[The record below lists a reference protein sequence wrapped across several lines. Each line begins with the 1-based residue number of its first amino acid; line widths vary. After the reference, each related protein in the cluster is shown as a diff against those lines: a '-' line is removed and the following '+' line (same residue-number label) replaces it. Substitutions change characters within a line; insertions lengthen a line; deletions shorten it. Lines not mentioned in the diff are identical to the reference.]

1 MSRFERLL
9 IYRRIL
15 KSSSRPAA
23 EEIQYA
29 AVGRVLR
36 IPFLHFLNIV
46 FFLCCAQQLFAQTPQ
61 KCEGLKQILFVVD
74 VSGSMKTNDRLGEV
88 KQFALRTLKERASE
102 NLLYKI
108 ISFGG
113 TCNDLAVE
121 ADWTRDVAVLNAA
134 IKGLYV
140 RGSTPLGSAVEFAI
154 DEIKK
159 SAYPDETHVYVLGDG
174 ENICGTV
181 KEILARRAQ
190 EIPCVRI
197 STLGLELQESEQGL
211 RDSTVQDFQLLASQT
226 SGRYLLLEDV
236 RELRGVSLRDTG
248 MRVQP
253 VEFERRLAA
262 KKKKTEAA
270 SQQVASQ
277 SPQNNTAQGNTS
289 QNNAQPAVA
298 AQQTSS
304 TATTQDSSSATTKPR
319 SETVPQQASRSDT
332 PQQQT
337 QQQSSSSTTTSQT
350 QPQAA
355 VASEKSVKAESS
367 PLRSNTRAGATETS
381 SETPQNRTV
390 AQKRPSKKQAASNK
404 KQAEK
409 AKSTKQLSAQEP
421 PMVSRTV
428 PETRERAPDAPSN
441 TSANAQRST
450 PQNAPTQANT
460 SGAVEMGIGK
470 LAQTPRVFQFYSKST
485 ALVPASERE
494 WMRFVEELRQLVVQH
509 PQMRITV
516 EGHSSQEGSAVENL
530 RLAVS
535 RASAIAAA
543 LRVNTGLRDTAVKWN
558 AYGALRPAA
567 NDLSFWGRERNR
579 RVEVFVEW

>member
-9 IYRRIL
+9 IPL
-15 KSSSRPAA
+15 
-23 EEIQYA
+23 
-29 AVGRVLR
+29 L
-36 IPFLHFLNIV
+36 
-46 FFLCCAQQLFAQTPQ
+46 LCCSQQLFAQTPP

-88 KQFALRTLKERASE
+88 KQFTLRALKERASE

-211 RDSTVQDFQLLASQT
+211 PGSTVQDFQLLASQT
-226 SGRYLLLEDV
+226 GGRYLLLEDV

-253 VEFERRLAA
+253 VEFERRPAA
-262 KKKKTEAA
+262 KKKKTEVA

-277 SPQNNTAQGNTS
+277 SPQNNTSTNAS
-289 QNNAQPAVA
+289 AQP
-298 AQQTSS
+298 TSS
-304 TATTQDSSSATTKPR
+304 PTTTQDSSASATKPR
-319 SETVPQQASRSDT
+319 SETAPQQASKSDA

-337 QQQSSSSTTTSQT
+337 QQQSASATTTSQT
-350 QPQAA
+350 PPQAS
-355 VASEKSVKAESS
+355 VASEKPVKTESS
-367 PLRSNTRAGATETS
+367 PSGSNTRTGVTETL
-381 SETPQNRTV
+381 SETPQNSTV

-409 AKSTKQLSAQEP
+409 AKSTKQRSAQEP
-421 PMVSRTV
+421 PMASRTA
-428 PETRERAPDAPSN
+428 PETRERASDASSN

-460 SGAVEMGIGK
+460 SDAVEMGMGK

-485 ALVPASERE
+485 VLVPASERE

-535 RASAIAAA
+535 RASAMAAA

-558 AYGALRPAA
+558 AYGALRPVA
-567 NDLSFWGRERNR
+567 NDLSFWGREQNR